1 MSLSFKASIYRWH
14 LYIEY
19 FSDIYL
25 LKSIAMSQCS
35 LTFPPFKKLSVHEH
49 YETKIDQEIVYL
61 IISGVSNLLISGE
74 ESKQTEKIF
83 KKSYC

>member
-1 MSLSFKASIYRWH
+1 MSLSNKASIYRWH

-25 LKSIAMSQCS
+25 LKSIAMSQCN
-35 LTFPPFKKLSVHEH
+35 LTFPPFKKLSVHVH
-49 YETKIDQEIVYL
+49 YETKLGQEIVYL